1 VLDLLTYAGHLANLE
16 DADVEFVRGDVCDA
30 GLLAHVVPGHDL
42 VVNFAAESH
51 VDTSIADGAA
61 FVRTNVLGV
70 ETLMR
75 ACVDARVRS
84 VVQVSTDE
92 VYGSVEVGS
101 WTEDAPLAPSSPYA
115 ATKAGGDLVAL
126 AYHRTHGLPVRVTR
140 CGNNYG
146 PYQHP
151 EKLIPR
157 FVTNVLTG
165 RPLPLYGDGANVR
178 EWIHVD
184 DHCRA
189 IRLVAARG
197 VPGEVY
203 HVAGTTALTNRELT
217 GRLLAAL
224 GADWSVVK
232 PVADRP
238 GHDQRYSLSD
248 AKLRALGYAPRVA
261 FEEGFAETVAWYVR
275 NEAWWRPLL
284 GL

>member
-1 VLDLLTYAGHLANLE
+1 
-16 DADVEFVRGDVCDA
+16 VEFVRGDVCDA
-30 GLLAHVVPGHDL
+30 RLLAEVMPGHDL

-51 VDTSIADGAA
+51 VDTSIAEGAE

-84 VVQVSTDE
+84 VVQISTDE

-101 WTEDAPLAPSSPYA
+101 WSEDAPLAPSSPYA

-157 FVTNVLTG
+157 FVTNLLTG
-165 RPLPLYGDGANVR
+165 RPLPLYGDGANIR

-189 IRLVAARG
+189 IRLVAERG

-217 GRLLAAL
+217 ERLLKAL
-224 GADWSVVK
+224 GADWSAVK
-232 PVADRP
+232 QVADRP
-238 GHDQRYSLSD
+238 GHDRRYSLSD
-248 AKLRALGYAPRVA
+248 AKLRDLGYTPRVA
-261 FEEGFAETVAWYVR
+261 FDEGFAETIAWYAAR
-275 NEAWWRPLL
+275 EDWWRPLL
-284 GL
+284 VL